1 MKKVLYLLL
10 VVVVISSLTAHTFA
24 LAPMETISSDVQI
37 MNLTETTALSHEDY
51 VLAYDNLDYSTPSNI
66 AVQTTCE
73 LFISSIFAAR
83 RNPSHD
89 FYTFTTRE
97 SQSISQYHTLAYIDS
112 WNEYQREINKLCDY
126 NIVSDSIR
134 FEHFSANI
142 AGNTCTA
149 EVAVNYNYT
158 LTGSFNKDC
167 SLSCIY
173 YLTLIKSGS
182 HWKIIGA
189 TTSMPCEQATNFVYG
204 SFDAHAAALA
214 VVASDETE
222 EYTHESASPFFEE
235 DISPN
240 ALAPYRRTAYNV
252 ASAVRYAE
260 TYYNKTNTLFGR
272 SGANCQN
279 FASQCIW
286 AGLRPD
292 CNLSG
297 AATSNTLIPAVSTS
311 LVGSNAPNVW
321 CRSQSISYYS
331 HYSLNWAWDNV
342 NGFLKLILESSYTQA
357 GPQGYYLLGIS
368 KARIGDEI
376 AWDTTGSRNLN
387 NGDFDHAMFVTDVNG
402 VYGSRDTDNIFIAAN
417 TTDTTSA
424 SMPLAQYCSYPA
436 NYFATAQ
443 IVGGYYRA
451 IEKNTPES

>member
-1 MKKVLYLLL
+1 MIEDLLTTTKTTRNPWKMNNKL
-10 VVVVISSLTAHTFA
+10 VTSFCRLHMIQNMFLHTIISIIPLHRISPSKQYVNYSSLQF
-24 LAPMETISSDVQI
+24 LQLEEILVTISIPLPQEKINRSVNTI
-37 MNLTETTALSHEDY
+37 HWR
-51 VLAYDNLDYSTPSNI
+51 
-66 AVQTTCE
+66 
-73 LFISSIFAAR
+73 IF
-83 RNPSHD
+83 
-89 FYTFTTRE
+89 
-97 SQSISQYHTLAYIDS
+97 
-112 WNEYQREINKLCDY
+112 
-126 NIVSDSIR
+126 
-134 FEHFSANI
+134 
-142 AGNTCTA
+142 
-149 EVAVNYNYT
+149 
-158 LTGSFNKDC
+158 
-167 SLSCIY
+167 
-173 YLTLIKSGS
+173 
-182 HWKIIGA
+182 
-189 TTSMPCEQATNFVYG
+189 MPCEQATNFVYG
-204 SFDAHAAALA
+204 SFDAPAAALA
-214 VVASDETE
+214 VAASDETE
-222 EYTHESASPFFEE
+222 EYTHASASPFFEE

-321 CRSQSISYYS
+321 CRSQSTTYYSYY
-331 HYSLNWAWDNV
+331 YLNWPLDNV

-402 VYGSRDTDNIFIAAN
+402 VYGSRGTDNIFIAAN